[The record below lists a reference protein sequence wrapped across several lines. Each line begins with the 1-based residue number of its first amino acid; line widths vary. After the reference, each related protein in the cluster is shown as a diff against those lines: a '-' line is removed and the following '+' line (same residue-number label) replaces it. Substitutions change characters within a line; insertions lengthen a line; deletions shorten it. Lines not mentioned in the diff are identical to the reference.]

1 MSVDPRIP
9 RAFASATEEDPHAP
23 AGHDAPSAPPDPL
36 RLCVATTVALIAWVL
51 SPPVAVVVFGTLA
64 IVAYVRAYRS
74 GLLAS
79 RCKLGDTRL
88 VLGYL
93 SVAVVAGVVGI
104 VVRLT

>member
-1 MSVDPRIP
+1 MSVDPRVP
-9 RAFASATEEDPHAP
+9 RAFASASEDDPHAP
-23 AGHDAPSAPPDPL
+23 TGHAPPAPPDPL
-36 RLCVATTVALIAWVL
+36 RLCVATTVALVAWVL
-51 SPPVAVVVFGTLA
+51 SPPVAIVVFGTLA
-64 IVAYVRAYRS
+64 IVAYVRAYRA

-104 VVRLT
+104 VIRLT